1 MESLSGL
8 NADYIAPPVASDY
21 PTMELDIAISQDY
34 GFSGYQQMGSTIKSN
49 LAIGIGD
56 GKWQVGCN
64 NRYLLDTK
72 VAATLGV
79 RKKVSVNAYNK
90 TFKVD
95 STTVD
100 LTADYDLTDYER
112 GTSIRL
118 MDSTSYDCP
127 GKLYGAK
134 MWHNSSA
141 GARLD

>member
-21 PTMELDIAISQDY
+21 PTMELDIAISKDY
-34 GFSGYQQMGSTIKSN
+34 GFSGYQQMSSKSN

-56 GKWQVGCN
+56 GKWQVGCS

-72 VAATLGV
+72 VAATLGA
-79 RKKVSVNAYNK
+79 RKKVSVNAYDK

-100 LTADYDLTDYER
+100 LTAYYDLESYQY

-134 MWHNSSA
+134 MWHNSAA